1 MVMRNFIKLLLCITL
16 FSCNN
21 HTPHNETSVK
31 DTTYVDIKGQKYNFL
46 AQIPDSLRT
55 EEQTELIKKL
65 QKIIV
70 NNIVVKDNKQVFDIS
85 KEEFLATGIP
95 ERYYK
100 MMQRNIS
107 DNNALFDSIGVS
119 NVDELVRK
127 TKEDYNKSVQET
139 GK

>member
-1 MVMRNFIKLLLCITL
+1 M
-16 FSCNN
+16 
-21 HTPHNETSVK
+21 
-31 DTTYVDIKGQKYNFL
+31 DIKGQKYNFL
-46 AQIPDSLRT
+46 GQIPDSLRT

-70 NNIVVKDNKQVFDIS
+70 NHIVVKDNKQVLDIS

-95 ERYYK
+95 ERYYQ
-100 MMQRNIS
+100 MVQRNIR

-127 TKEDYNKSVQET
+127 TKEDYNKLAKET
-139 GK
+139 EKF